1 MDALA
6 DIDYKLNV
14 ALPAEG
20 VDRNACYAHILS
32 APHVALPAEG
42 VDRNITANAALYEL
56 AVVALPAEGVDRNR
70 GRPLRWGCGCASP
83 SPRRAWIEIVREVQG
98 NAKK

>member
-42 VDRNITANAALYEL
+42 VDRNHLTLPAITLFFK
-56 AVVALPAEGVDRNR
+56 VALPAEGVDRNSS
-70 GRPLRWGCGCASP
+70 CG
-83 SPRRAWIEIVREVQG
+83 
-98 NAKK
+98 